1 MKNYLI
7 NNSVS
12 ILLILLS
19 FLGITQF
26 DKLSSYFKNQLNIY
40 LISERTIKY
49 EDKEFILSKLK
60 IGNDFTTKDINT
72 NNLKN
77 KINFDYSKDKDN
89 INLFFIS
96 DLDNVNVEFTNN
108 EKDGKIY
115 FDIKKL
121 GYDDFF
127 ILNIL
132 SNKSLNIGEWL
143 FNANLVGIDVN
154 PNIIQSKSNLIEEYK
169 YILSLLV
176 FLIIFGYR
184 EFKNKSL
191 LNEYKVKYNHKNTEN
206 ISLKKIE
213 SEYSKLKGKYQES
226 NMHITN
232 YKNEFKEKE
241 MLLIEENEKL
251 KSKNYRL
258 EVQVEVLKISKDKG
272 EKNV

>member
-132 SNKSLNIGEWL
+132 SNKSLNIGAWL

-191 LNEYKVKYNHKNTEN
+191 LNEYKVKYNHKNIEN